1 MNAKDLGPSELQRP
15 NSSPHLTAP
24 EFSNRGAINRLP
36 LLPESRII
44 WRLNNNGQQKP
55 LQEQRKA
62 FLSSLVAHDFNDRTK
77 HSQHEHSLVQSI
89 WKLVWSSVAWSKATE
104 MCARGARHDA
114 HQPFLGTK
122 LSESYEPSNALFFLR
137 KGKKAKDTLKRR
149 SKCKYTLQLQLATR
163 GSVTKRKPPGSDMQ
177 KYQTPH
183 FPLSSGQNS
192 PKQKSS
198 GRNSVTFF
206 ICFFL
211 NEKKGMGKT

>member
-1 MNAKDLGPSELQRP
+1 MVSECTLGR
-15 NSSPHLTAP
+15 
-24 EFSNRGAINRLP
+24 
-36 LLPESRII
+36 
-44 WRLNNNGQQKP
+44 
-55 LQEQRKA
+55 
-62 FLSSLVAHDFNDRTK
+62 
-77 HSQHEHSLVQSI
+77 
-89 WKLVWSSVAWSKATE
+89 VAWPKATE
-104 MCARGARHDA
+104 MCVRGARHDA

-149 SKCKYTLQLQLATR
+149 SKCKYTLQLQLATQ

-192 PKQKSS
+192 PKKKSS

-211 NEKKGMGKT
+211 NEKKRNGKNVKRAAIDGKRPAGREAGGRARSTGRI